1 MQIGDLF
8 GAIRIGEPIASD
20 RLQVFPL
27 LLPEDAE
34 ATYVLL
40 DELLERG
47 EAEITEVDAG
57 GSVPDLAV
65 DNRSEHDAL
74 LLDGM
79 ELHGAKQN
87 RMVNLTLIIAGKSR
101 TTIPVSC
108 VERGRWSYR
117 SPVFSSSG
125 RTVSSRL
132 RMSKSGAVLA
142 SLKSGGQGYA
152 NQMHVWD
159 EVDQYL
165 SKSGARSAT
174 DALSDVFAR
183 QEKNLKNLT
192 DSLRGLDAHGAVVVL
207 GGRVEGMDLL
217 TRRASFHRAWP
228 CLLDGYAVEALLDDA
243 PHDLPADRDMV
254 ADWLRQAA
262 AGARLTRL
270 SVPGVG
276 EYHECLSSVATGG
289 IVSHKGAIVHAML
302 FPLRSSEN
310 AGAPADRVA

>member
-1 MQIGDLF
+1 MRIGDLF
-8 GAIRIGEPIASD
+8 GAIRIGEPIASGG
-20 RLQVFPL
+20 LQVFPL

-65 DNRSEHDAL
+65 DNRSDHDAL

-87 RMVNLTLIIAGKSR
+87 RMVNLTLIIAARSR

-117 SPVFSSSG
+117 SKGFSSSG

-132 RMSKSGAVLA
+132 RMSKSQAVLA
-142 SLKSGGQGYA
+142 NLKSGGQGYA
-152 NQMHVWD
+152 DQMHVWS

-165 SKSGARSAT
+165 SKSGARSGT
-174 DALSDVFAR
+174 DALSDAFAR
-183 QEKNLKNLT
+183 QEKSLKSLT
-192 DSLRGLDAHGAVVVL
+192 DGLRGLDAHGAVVVL

-217 TRRASFHRAWP
+217 TRRNSFHRVWP
-228 CLLDGYAVEALLDDA
+228 GLLDGYAMEALLEEA
-243 PHDLPADRDMV
+243 PNEREADRDMV

-262 AGARLTRL
+262 AGASLTRL
-270 SVPGVG
+270 PVPGVG

-289 IVSHKGAIVHAML
+289 IASHKGAIVHAML
-302 FPLRSSEN
+302 FPARGPKGARAS
-310 AGAPADRVA
+310 AGR